1 MRAVNYRLFIQL
13 AYKCSY
19 CSANIEIVAQSLY
32 AFRLCEWANFN
43 TLILSLLFDGIGMLS
58 YVVPIFAEVT
68 DLVWA
73 PISGIL
79 LVVMFK
85 GTAGKLAGVF
95 GFIEELLP
103 FVDVIPTFTITW
115 FYTYVIRG
123 GKGQE

>member
-1 MRAVNYRLFIQL
+1 MTQEPIIKTPIPAKNNKGTMLV
-13 AYKCSY
+13 
-19 CSANIEIVAQSLY
+19 
-32 AFRLCEWANFN
+32 
-43 TLILSLLFDGIGMLS
+43 LSLLFDFIGMVS
-58 YVVPIFAEVT
+58 YFVPIFAEVT
-68 DLVWA
+68 DLFWA

>member
-1 MRAVNYRLFIQL
+1 MTQEPIIKTRIPAKNNKGTMLV
-13 AYKCSY
+13 
-19 CSANIEIVAQSLY
+19 
-32 AFRLCEWANFN
+32 
-43 TLILSLLFDGIGMLS
+43 LSLLFDFIGMVS
-58 YVVPIFAEVT
+58 YFVPVFAEVT
-68 DLVWA
+68 DLFWA

-95 GFIEELLP
+95 GFIEELVP

>member
-1 MRAVNYRLFIQL
+1 MTQEPIIKTPIPAKNNKGTMLV
-13 AYKCSY
+13 
-19 CSANIEIVAQSLY
+19 
-32 AFRLCEWANFN
+32 
-43 TLILSLLFDGIGMLS
+43 LSLLFDFIGMIS
-58 YVVPIFAEVT
+58 YFVPVFAEVT
-68 DLVWA
+68 DLFWA

-79 LVVMFK
+79 LMVMFK

-115 FYTYVIRG
+115 FYTYVMRG

>member
-1 MRAVNYRLFIQL
+1 MTQEPIIKTPIPAKNNKGTMLV
-13 AYKCSY
+13 
-19 CSANIEIVAQSLY
+19 
-32 AFRLCEWANFN
+32 
-43 TLILSLLFDGIGMLS
+43 LSLLFDFIGMVS
-58 YVVPIFAEVT
+58 YFVPVFAEVT
-68 DLVWA
+68 DLFWA

-115 FYTYVIRG
+115 FYTYVIRE

>member
-1 MRAVNYRLFIQL
+1 MTQEPIIKTPVPAKNNKETMLV
-13 AYKCSY
+13 
-19 CSANIEIVAQSLY
+19 
-32 AFRLCEWANFN
+32 
-43 TLILSLLFDGIGMLS
+43 LSLLFDFIGMVS
-58 YVVPIFAEVT
+58 YFVPVFAEVT

>member
-1 MRAVNYRLFIQL
+1 MTQEPIIKTPIPAKNNKGTMLV
-13 AYKCSY
+13 
-19 CSANIEIVAQSLY
+19 
-32 AFRLCEWANFN
+32 
-43 TLILSLLFDGIGMLS
+43 LSLLFDFIGMLS
-58 YVVPIFAEVT
+58 YFVPIFAEVT
-68 DLVWA
+68 DLFWA

>member
-1 MRAVNYRLFIQL
+1 MTQEPIIKTPVPAKNNKGTMLV
-13 AYKCSY
+13 
-19 CSANIEIVAQSLY
+19 
-32 AFRLCEWANFN
+32 
-43 TLILSLLFDGIGMLS
+43 LSLLFDFIGMVS
-58 YVVPIFAEVT
+58 YFVPVFAEVT

-79 LVVMFK
+79 LMTMYK
-85 GTAGKLAGVF
+85 GTIGKLAGVF

>member
-1 MRAVNYRLFIQL
+1 MTQEPIIKTPIPAKNNKGTMLV
-13 AYKCSY
+13 
-19 CSANIEIVAQSLY
+19 
-32 AFRLCEWANFN
+32 
-43 TLILSLLFDGIGMLS
+43 LSLLFDFIGMVS
-58 YVVPIFAEVT
+58 YFVPVFAEVT
-68 DLVWA
+68 DLFWA

-123 GKGQE
+123 GKG